1 MANLILLSVKKDSQN
16 DPQLSCEKEDIESVA
31 SGHSTSCIPNT
42 GQGPQAWIVGY
53 ILTPAGLIPMV
64 SSEWTKKEHWQ
75 HIKCRTSSYR
85 NSYAVP
91 PGLYSLGNPDANSD
105 VIATANYKYSFDIVR
120 RDLKGLN
127 LWVLVLDT
135 KGINV
140 WCAAG
145 KGTFGTEELI
155 RRLKTARL
163 ELIVNHKRI
172 IVPQLGAP
180 GVSGF
185 TVTRK
190 TGFRVVF
197 GPVYSKN
204 IGEFIRGGYEA
215 TPDMRIVKFP
225 LRDRLALTPMEINPA
240 MKKYPLFA
248 LIVLLLFGLHPEG
261 IIFADAIKGGLP
273 FLILGFLSV
282 LSGTFFTP
290 VMLPLIPF
298 RSFAVKGWIAGMISV
313 LCAAKS
319 MGLRDG
325 THPLLTAIAYLFF
338 PVLSSYWALQFT
350 GSTTFTNMSG
360 VKREM
365 KIAVPVYVAVL
376 IITALLGVVFKM
388 KQWGIL

>member
-1 MANLILLSVKKDSQN
+1 M
-16 DPQLSCEKEDIESVA
+16 
-31 SGHSTSCIPNT
+31 
-42 GQGPQAWIVGY
+42 
-53 ILTPAGLIPMV
+53 
-64 SSEWTKKEHWQ
+64 
-75 HIKCRTSSYR
+75 
-85 NSYAVP
+85 P
-91 PGLYSLGNPDANSD
+91 PGLYAVGDPDANSD
-105 VIATANYKYSFDIVR
+105 IIVTANYKYSFDIVR
-120 RDLKGLN
+120 RDLKGFN

-155 RRLKTARL
+155 SRLKTAKL
-163 ELIVNHKRI
+163 ELILNHKRI

-204 IGEFIRGGYEA
+204 IGEFIRGGYKS

-225 LRDRLALTPMEINPA
+225 LRDRLVLTPMEINPA

-261 IIFADAIKGGLP
+261 IIFADALKGALP
-273 FLILGFLSV
+273 FLFLGFLSV
-282 LSGTFFTP
+282 LSGTFLTP
-290 VMLPLIPF
+290 VMLPFIPF

-313 LCAAKS
+313 LFAAKS
-319 MGLRDG
+319 MGVQDG
-325 THPLLTAIAYLFF
+325 TPPLLTLTSYLFF
-338 PVLSSYWALQFT
+338 PALSSYWALQFT
-350 GSTTFTNMSG
+350 GSTPFTSMSG

-365 KIAVPVYVAVL
+365 KIAIPVYVAVL
-376 IITALLGVVFKM
+376 VITALLCIVFKM